1 MMFMRII
8 DKLKE
13 RGSFTPAENQIAEFI
28 RENSRDVVSMPL
40 DQMAEKLY
48 VSKSTI
54 IRFCKKLG
62 FHGHKELCVQ
72 LAKELNAFM
81 AADTELNA
89 SMPLEHFDDRR
100 VIVDKLAALYYR
112 AVSETY
118 QEVNLDVLYRLA
130 RQIRDRKSAAVYAAD
145 EDYAYAMSFA
155 VKLSSL
161 GIQTDISALPEY
173 TVKQSLYQTAE
184 TPSLMI
190 SYRGNEQVL
199 LQAAKILN
207 ERKIPFT
214 LISGPFPGGLK
225 RYAAETAEI
234 SFYEPEPRIAA
245 LGSVTAMTFILDIL
259 FAYVF
264 SMDFEKNTANIKT
277 AAEMKKKLSESGRQ

>member
-1 MMFMRII
+1 
-8 DKLKE
+8 
-13 RGSFTPAENQIAEFI
+13 
-28 RENSRDVVSMPL
+28 
-40 DQMAEKLY
+40 
-48 VSKSTI
+48 
-54 IRFCKKLG
+54 
-62 FHGHKELCVQ
+62 
-72 LAKELNAFM
+72 
-81 AADTELNA
+81 
-89 SMPLEHFDDRR
+89 MPLEHFDDRR

-161 GIQTDISALPEY
+161 GIQTDLSALPEY

-277 AAEMKKKLSESGRQ
+277 AAEMKKKLSESGRL